1 MSQTGNIFLSLN
13 SGSSSLKFA
22 FYRLDGRAD
31 ELLARGA
38 AERIGL
44 DGGRLRLTDS
54 SGKILTDEK
63 RDFDDHQHAVRS
75 VIETLQRTGIGHPDA
90 AGHRVVHGG
99 SDLIEPVLIN
109 QDILRKLKELIPF
122 APLHLPTEIQVIEAV
137 EHHFGDVPQVACFDT
152 AFHRA
157 MPETAK
163 RLPIPE
169 DISRQ
174 GVIRYGF
181 HGLSCEYIVSELK
194 PSAQARTVI
203 AHLGNGCSLTAVKGS
218 RSVDTTMGFTPAGG
232 VMMGTRTGDLDPGVC
247 LYLLRQKG
255 YSASQ
260 LDDLVNDRSGLLG
273 VSGLSSDMKTLL
285 DAGAENPKAALAVEL
300 FCFQVRKAIGALAA
314 VLGGLDT
321 LVFTGGIGE
330 RAASVRSEICS
341 GLDFLGVSLDPEK
354 NEASADVISSDD
366 ASCFVRVMQT
376 KEELIIA
383 RHTYKLLRT

>member
-1 MSQTGNIFLSLN
+1 MSQTGNIVLSLN

-22 FYRLDGRAD
+22 FYRLDGRGQ

-44 DGGRLRLTDS
+44 DDGLLRLTDS
-54 SGKILTDEK
+54 SGEILADEK
-63 RDFDDHQHAVRS
+63 QNFDDHQCAVRS
-75 VIETLQRTGIGHPDA
+75 VIETFRQTGVGRPRA
-90 AGHRVVHGG
+90 VGHRVVHGG
-99 SDLIEPVLIN
+99 SDLVEPVLIN
-109 QDILRKLKELIPF
+109 QDILRRLKELIPF

-137 EHHFGDVPQVACFDT
+137 EHHFGSVPQVACFDT
-152 AFHRA
+152 AFHQT

-169 DISRQ
+169 NISNQ

-181 HGLSCEYIVSELK
+181 HGLSCEYITSELK
-194 PSAQARTVI
+194 PSAQARTII
-203 AHLGNGCSLTAVKGS
+203 AHLGNGCSLTAVKGACS
-218 RSVDTTMGFTPAGG
+218 IDTTMGFTPAGG

-247 LYLLRQKG
+247 LFLLRQKG
-255 YSASQ
+255 YDASQ
-260 LDDLVNDRSGLLG
+260 LDDLVNDKSGLLG
-273 VSGLSSDMKTLL
+273 VSGISSDMKTLL
-285 DAGAENPKAALAVEL
+285 ESRAENPKAALAVEL

-330 RAASVRSEICS
+330 RAVSVRSEICQ
-341 GLDFLGVSLDPEK
+341 GLDFLGVSIDPEK
-354 NEASADVISSDD
+354 NEEHTDVISLDS
-366 ASCFVRVMQT
+366 ASCMVRVIQT

-383 RHTYKLLRT
+383 RHTYKLLNT

>member
-1 MSQTGNIFLSLN
+1 MSQTSNIILSLN

-22 FYRLDGRAD
+22 FYRLDGRAQ

-38 AERIGL
+38 AERIGFD
-44 DGGRLRLTDS
+44 DGQLHLKDS
-54 SGKILTDEK
+54 SGKMLINEEQN
-63 RDFDDHQHAVRS
+63 FDDHQHAVRS
-75 VIETLQRTGIGHPDA
+75 VIETLQRTGIGRPDA
-90 AGHRVVHGG
+90 VGHRVVHGG
-99 SDLIEPVLIN
+99 SDLIEPALVKQN
-109 QDILRKLKELIPF
+109 ILRRLKELIPF

-152 AFHRA
+152 AFHRT
-157 MPETAK
+157 MPETSK

-169 DISRQ
+169 DVSHQ

-218 RSVDTTMGFTPAGG
+218 CSVDTTMGFTPAGG

-247 LYLLRQKG
+247 LFLLRQKG
-255 YSASQ
+255 YDASK
-260 LDDLVNDRSGLLG
+260 LDDLVNNRSGLLG
-273 VSGLSSDMKTLL
+273 VSSISSDMKTLL
-285 DAGAENPKAALAVEL
+285 DNRAGNPKAALAVEL
-300 FCFQVRKAIGALAA
+300 FCFQVRKAIGSLAA

-330 RAASVRSEICS
+330 RAAVVRSTICE
-341 GLDFLGVSLDPEK
+341 GLDFFGVSLDPEK
-354 NEASADVISSDD
+354 NEANADIISSD
-366 ASCFVRVMQT
+366 APSCLVRVMQT

-383 RHTYKLLRT
+383 RHTYKLLNT